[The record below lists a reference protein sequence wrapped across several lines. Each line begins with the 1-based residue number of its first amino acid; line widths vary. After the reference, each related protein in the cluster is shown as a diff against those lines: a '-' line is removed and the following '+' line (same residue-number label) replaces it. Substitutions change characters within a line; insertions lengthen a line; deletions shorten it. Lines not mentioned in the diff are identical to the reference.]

1 MGHFTLDN
9 ASNNKTAMEE
19 LSLIMAERDIH
30 FDPIDHR
37 IPCFPHII
45 NLCAK
50 HIIDEY
56 STADFSGLKDDWLV
70 GKDTIVKGEYVK
82 AMRGDPLKRARAVVT
97 TIRGSHSRRIQ
108 FKKIIVDGN
117 DWKKFVPELPE
128 VELLCDVK
136 TRWDSVYVML
146 NRLLKLRPVRFHPSK
161 YSSLTNRPRL
171 SKRSSRHMNN
181 VT

>member
-30 FDPIDHR
+30 FDPVDHR
-37 IPCFPHII
+37 ILCFPHII

-56 STADFSGLKDDWLV
+56 PTADFSGLNDEWMV
-70 GKDTIVKGEYVK
+70 GEDTIVKGEYVE
-82 AMRGDPLKRARAVVT
+82 AMRGNPLKRARAVVT
-97 TIRGSHSRRIQ
+97 TIRGSHSRRTL
-108 FKKIIVDGN
+108 FNKIIAEGN
-117 DWKKFVPELPE
+117 RLGKFVPELPE

-136 TRWDSVYVML
+136 TRWDSVYVMI

-171 SKRSSRHMNN
+171 SKRSSRHMIN